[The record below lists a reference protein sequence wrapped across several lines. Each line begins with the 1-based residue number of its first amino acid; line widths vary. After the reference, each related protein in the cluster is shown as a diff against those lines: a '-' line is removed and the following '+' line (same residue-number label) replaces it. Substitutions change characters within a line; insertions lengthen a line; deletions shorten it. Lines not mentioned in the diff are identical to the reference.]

1 MLTEEK
7 DFVRLDLEQFQVLL
21 ELVTPL
27 IQKKNTIMREAIPPS
42 QRLSITLRYLA
53 TGNTL
58 EDLKFHS
65 AISPQSLSLIIME
78 TCEAIIH
85 VLKKL
90 IKLPQTAEEWKKV
103 ARDFESQWNAP
114 HVIGAIDGKHV
125 EIKKPP
131 GSGSYYYNYKKTFSI
146 VLMAVVN
153 ANYEFIMVDVE
164 TNGRVSDG
172 GVLQNTIFGQQLK
185 NNALNIP
192 PPALLPGSSR
202 KLPYFFVGDDA
213 FPMSQNL
220 LKPYSQTGLT
230 KENRIY
236 NYRISRARRIVES
249 VFGILATRFGVFQRA
264 FPFDPTKI
272 RKIVLACCY
281 LHNFLRKSRSYL
293 SPSFMFREDT
303 KSGIIHPPSKEVF
316 QLTELE
322 KINKKKSLN
331 IAKQAR
337 DEYNGFCNNEGAVP
351 WQEKMVS

>member
-1 MLTEEK
+1 MFL
-7 DFVRLDLEQFQVLL
+7 FHFQ
-21 ELVTPL
+21 
-27 IQKKNTIMREAIPPS
+27 
-42 QRLSITLRYLA
+42 
-53 TGNTL
+53 
-58 EDLKFHS
+58 
-65 AISPQSLSLIIME
+65 
-78 TCEAIIH
+78 
-85 VLKKL
+85 
-90 IKLPQTAEEWKKV
+90 LPQTAEEWQQV
-103 ARDFESQWNAP
+103 AKDFESQWNAP

-153 ANYEFIMVDVE
+153 ANYEFIMVDVG

-172 GVLQNTIFGQQLK
+172 GVLQNTAFGQQLR

-220 LKPYSQTGLT
+220 MKPYSQTGLT
-230 KENRIY
+230 KEKRIC
-236 NYRISRARRIVES
+236 NYRISRARRMVES

-264 FPFDPTKI
+264 FPFDPIKA
-272 RKIVLACCY
+272 RKIVLTCCY

-293 SPSFMFREDT
+293 SPSLMFREDNE
-303 KSGIIHPPSKEVF
+303 SGIIDPPSQEVF
-316 QLTELE
+316 QLTTLE
-322 KINKKKSLN
+322 NINKKNSLN

-337 DEYNGFCNNEGAVP
+337 DEYSGFCNNEGAVP
-351 WQEKMVS
+351 WQDKMVL